1 MEIEKVKDALAVG
14 ATVIASE
21 HFFSTFLSSPLT
33 VQTLYTNQPELV
45 RKYLMEASL
54 CSLIFSAIIAYLL
67 KDPLAVYAG
76 IGITLLYT
84 FIYNKALSEPI
95 IQVTEW

>member
-45 RKYLMEASL
+45 KRYLMEASL

-67 KDPLAVYAG
+67 EDPLAVYAG
-76 IGITLLYT
+76 IGITLLYA
-84 FIYNKALSEPI
+84 FIYNRALSEPI
-95 IQVTEW
+95 IQVKE